1 MIACKIQTNKID
13 KNHLFKGQK
22 HTFLDIVLHDNK
34 DGEDEWGNLG
44 FITQS
49 ISKEARDR
57 GERGPIIGNWKE
69 VGQKRQVTPQ
79 ERDHAKAKSNGYQPQ
94 PDEDQDI
101 PF

>member
-22 HTFLDIVLHDNK
+22 HMFLDIVLHDNK

-69 VGQKRQVTPQ
+69 VGQKKQP
-79 ERDHAKAKSNGYQPQ
+79 AKPAPAQKAS
-94 PDEDQDI
+94 DEDGDDI